1 MKVLMN
7 LFLTIASVAFCL
19 APAAAPGLAHHSFAA
34 EFDANLPVS
43 FTGVVTKVD
52 WRNPHI
58 WIYIDATDS
67 EGRVTHWEVE
77 GGAPNSLFR
86 SGWRADSVKPGDR
99 VSVEG
104 FRARRKENAANMRSM
119 VAADGKKLFSGQAA
133 EGR

>member
-1 MKVLMN
+1 MRALIKVLS
-7 LFLTIASVAFCL
+7 LTASVAFLL
-19 APAAAPGLAHHSFAA
+19 AGAQVPAMGHHSFAA
-34 EFDANLPVS
+34 EFDANQPVS
-43 FTGVVTKVD
+43 FTGIVTRVD

-86 SGWRADSVKPGDR
+86 AGWRQDSVKIGDT
-99 VSVEG
+99 VTVEG

-119 VAADGKKLFSGQAA
+119 IGPDGKRLFSGQA
-133 EGR
+133 ER